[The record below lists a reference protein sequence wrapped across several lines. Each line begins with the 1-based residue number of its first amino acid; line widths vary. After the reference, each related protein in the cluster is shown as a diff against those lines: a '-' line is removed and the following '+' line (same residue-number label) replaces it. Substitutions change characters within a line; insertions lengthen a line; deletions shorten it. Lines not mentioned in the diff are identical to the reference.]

1 MSPIIKHRMCGE
13 WHTDSPPCILTV
25 MPRQW
30 SIAAVVSS
38 TLTESRCKAWSRQ
51 DITLSST
58 VIRKEVSKQQ
68 GNRAALEDTVRKNH
82 RVWLEESIPQHYRL
96 CCKES
101 FDRRAGGDIQ
111 LRCPKC
117 GTVMQKVLP
126 VTNGHRLGMYIC
138 PSCNKE

>member
-1 MSPIIKHRMCGE
+1 MEQTRYYPVIDCDTEGRIK
-13 WHTDSPPCILTV
+13 
-25 MPRQW
+25 
-30 SIAAVVSS
+30 
-38 TLTESRCKAWSRQ
+38 
-51 DITLSST
+51 
-58 VIRKEVSKQQ
+58 
-68 GNRAALEDTVRKNH
+68 AALFPCCSEDTVRKNH

-101 FDRRAGGDIQ
+101 FDRRAGGDIK

-138 PSCNKE
+138 PPCNKE

>member
-1 MSPIIKHRMCGE
+1 MEQTRYYPVIDC
-13 WHTDSPPCILTV
+13 D
-25 MPRQW
+25 
-30 SIAAVVSS
+30 
-38 TLTESRCKAWSRQ
+38 TEGSVK
-51 DITLSST
+51 
-58 VIRKEVSKQQ
+58 
-68 GNRAALEDTVRKNH
+68 AALFPCYSEDTVRKNH

-101 FDRRAGGDIQ
+101 FDRRTGGDIQ

-126 VTNGHRLGMYIC
+126 VTNGHRLGVYIC